1 MSLSVGPSRRSY
13 LLNQECEYRTAVPH
27 NRLVQ
32 DTCLAVKQARARI
45 VYSRGG
51 RESNLNNT
59 SKCTKRF
66 NLAGVTLLFGAADG
80 DVPYRPTAEAADA
93 GQVEEDED
101 DDAIAARRA
110 RIRERLRA
118 RPTEEAEVLE
128 VEQEDIAK

>member
-1 MSLSVGPSRRSY
+1 MH
-13 LLNQECEYRTAVPH
+13 QTTC
-27 NRLVQ
+27 NRLLF
-32 DTCLAVKQARARI
+32 T
-45 VYSRGG
+45 G
-51 RESNLNNT
+51 RMCWR
-59 SKCTKRF
+59 K
-66 NLAGVTLLFGAADG
+66 AADG

-128 VEQEDIAK
+128 VEQEDIAR

>member
-1 MSLSVGPSRRSY
+1 MHG
-13 LLNQECEYRTAVPH
+13 LLVLFSGLIY
-27 NRLVQ
+27 
-32 DTCLAVKQARARI
+32 
-45 VYSRGG
+45 
-51 RESNLNNT
+51 
-59 SKCTKRF
+59 F
-66 NLAGVTLLFGAADG
+66 WGVADG

-128 VEQEDIAK
+128 VEHEEIAK

>member
-1 MSLSVGPSRRSY
+1 MGVSRSIKNSFFVRPRMR
-13 LLNQECEYRTAVPH
+13 LPTVVPH
-27 NRLVQ
+27 NRLVLVSPFFYMHETIFVFA
-32 DTCLAVKQARARI
+32 D
-45 VYSRGG
+45 
-51 RESNLNNT
+51 
-59 SKCTKRF
+59 
-66 NLAGVTLLFGAADG
+66 VTFLFEAADG

>member
-1 MSLSVGPSRRSY
+1 MCLDATPPKRGCYVGSATRLSLLLHEKLYCAFDLTFFIFMYYCRS
-13 LLNQECEYRTAVPH
+13 
-27 NRLVQ
+27 
-32 DTCLAVKQARARI
+32 
-45 VYSRGG
+45 
-51 RESNLNNT
+51 
-59 SKCTKRF
+59 
-66 NLAGVTLLFGAADG
+66 ADG

-128 VEQEDIAK
+128 VEHEEIAK

>member
-1 MSLSVGPSRRSY
+1 MPSRVTCGCRSVHHEDLV
-13 LLNQECEYRTAVPH
+13 LLDLESEYHTTRQMTGASLTFLVCCLPAFCIFCE
-27 NRLVQ
+27 
-32 DTCLAVKQARARI
+32 
-45 VYSRGG
+45 
-51 RESNLNNT
+51 
-59 SKCTKRF
+59 
-66 NLAGVTLLFGAADG
+66 AADG

-128 VEQEDIAK
+128 VEQEDVAK